1 MKPTILTVFILLLSS
16 CQSLHSNDPDSI
28 FFSIPAGSTLSLNKP
43 LMIPASD
50 THAVVQGGKEI
61 EGDNRNDYAINCRL
75 DFKEF
80 GPRTIEPEDFTIT
93 RTEDGQNWISQPSIL
108 RFYTEVYLA
117 SDKGT
122 DIIKMVCQ
130 LYGDTIDRNF
140 TVAEMQ
146 TALGDYFSFT
156 YAEKIKP

>member
-1 MKPTILTVFILLLSS
+1 MRLSILPVFILLLSS
-16 CQSLHSNDPDSI
+16 CQTLHSSDPDSM
-28 FFSIPAGSTLSLNKP
+28 FFSIPDSSTLSLNKP
-43 LMIPASD
+43 LMIPTSD
-50 THAVVQGGKEI
+50 THGVVQGGKEI
-61 EGDNRNDYAINCRL
+61 EDDNRNDYAINCRL

-80 GPRTIEPEDFTIT
+80 GPRSIEPEDFKIT

-130 LYGDTIDRNF
+130 LYGDTTDRHF

-156 YAEKIKP
+156 FAEKN